1 MINRIARSYFD
12 LPSNILFLFWVEL
25 CLNLV
30 HVGFILILNIYLR
43 SEGFSDPEIASFN
56 SLRFIG
62 ALAFSLPLGIYIKSK
77 RLKPFFILSAILV
90 PIISIVL
97 IESIR
102 LNIIHSFSSHS
113 FLGVLQ

>member
-77 RLKPFFILSAILV
+77 NASTQCLKEK
-90 PIISIVL
+90 IVL
-97 IESIR
+97 IS
-102 LNIIHSFSSHS
+102 LNHA
-113 FLGVLQ
+113 LNL